1 MDKFKQAK
9 GLPYLGWVKEQL
21 DLTKVR
27 VRKWVEWN
35 PDSDA
40 YEAFFDGRSVIV
52 PIPVDEWSF
61 LVCLHEIGHIS
72 SGDRT
77 YSYLRE
83 YNAEKWAMKR
93 AKEAYGIENL
103 DYELDGKWYVTSHL
117 LQDLF
122 YTELT
127 IKKVKPYVLE
137 WLGHTETSLQSL
149 YDQTTEYW
157 Y

>member
-9 GLPYLGWVKEQL
+9 SLPYLGWVKEQL
-21 DLTKVR
+21 ALTKVR

-35 PDSDA
+35 PDSDQ
-40 YEAFFDGRSVIV
+40 YEAFFEGRSVII
-52 PIPVDEWSF
+52 PIPIDEWSF

-72 SGDRT
+72 SGDRV

-83 YNAEKWAMKR
+83 YNAEQWAMKR
-93 AKEAYGIENL
+93 AKEVYNIECPEYL
-103 DYELDGKWYVTSHL
+103 VDAKWYVTSHL

-122 YTELT
+122 YSELEFDQVKAYVMEW
-127 IKKVKPYVLE
+127 IGHDKESLKK
-137 WLGHTETSLQSL
+137 L
-149 YDQTTEYW
+149 YNQTTEYW